1 MIYEV
6 EISEQAEADLR
17 GIFEYIAYT
26 LLAPENAG
34 GQLDRLETNILK
46 LNQMLERFRLYEKEP
61 WHSRG
66 LRMLPVDNFV
76 VLYISDQKRGIV
88 TVIRVMYG
96 GRDIEKELRDIPVF
110 ERRK

>member
-6 EISEQAEADLR
+6 EISKQAEADLR

-26 LLAPENAG
+26 LLAPENAS

-46 LNQMLERFRLYEKEP
+46 LGQMPERFRLYEKEP

-76 VLYISDQKRGIV
+76 VLYIPDEKKGIV

-96 GRDIEKELRDIPVF
+96 GRDIEKELR
-110 ERRK
+110 EHTSM